1 MSTVFGALKFCNA
14 CRDLID
20 QHKAKNGY
28 YKTAGTKTIFLHNG
42 VEVLN
47 NVMGKE
53 IAGGW

>member
-1 MSTVFGALKFCNA
+1 MSTAFAAGKFCKE
-14 CRDLID
+14 CKELINE
-20 QHKAKNGY
+20 HKAKNGY
-28 YKTAGTKTIFLHNG
+28 YKTAGGKSIYLHNG